1 MKYLEN
7 KRNGCTKL
15 RYKTEKKTSVIP
27 LLGSKNCSFFGSR
40 SRQWLVKAVNVKTVR
55 SSSKDSLSLSLWPSL
70 RDFSNWSSAPKTET
84 ISALS
89 PWNKWCRWLSLKSCL
104 WLWLE
109 SGDFAILLDSGWE
122 WLQRMNKTNGLN
134 SAFCSFYRVETG
146 WSKLLKTWW
155 DWAGFRVNILV
166 S

>member
-1 MKYLEN
+1 MAAQSCGIKQ
-7 KRNGCTKL
+7 KRK
-15 RYKTEKKTSVIP
+15 P

-55 SSSKDSLSLSLWPSL
+55 SSSKDSLSLSLSLWPSL

-89 PWNKWCRWLSLKSCL
+89 N
-104 WLWLE
+104 
-109 SGDFAILLDSGWE
+109 
-122 WLQRMNKTNGLN
+122 
-134 SAFCSFYRVETG
+134 CSFYRVETG

-166 S
+166 SLVRNSTLSSCNEIKFNNYSNKHHYSC